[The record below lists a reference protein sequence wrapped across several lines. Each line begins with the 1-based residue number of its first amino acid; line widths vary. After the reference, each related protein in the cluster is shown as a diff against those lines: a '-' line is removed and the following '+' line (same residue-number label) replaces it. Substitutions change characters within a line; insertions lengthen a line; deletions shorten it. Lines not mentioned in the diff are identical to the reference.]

1 MSKVINW
8 IFQINCPSSRA
19 KTLTLQD
26 EGGQLHNV
34 LVEGG
39 GHGARLQVRLE
50 LQEELVPRDLLPQL
64 ARAARV
70 ELDPKVELVHAA
82 PCRKYDLS
90 FHIET
95 TAKFRAPFPPMDLYT
110 WHRHSVV

>member
-1 MSKVINW
+1 MIRAINS
-8 IFQINCPSSRA
+8 ICQISCPSSRA

-26 EGGQLHNV
+26 ERGQLHNV

-39 GHGARLQVRLE
+39 GHGSHGARLQVGLE

-82 PCRKYDLS
+82 PCKRFYVNS
-90 FHIET
+90 
-95 TAKFRAPFPPMDLYT
+95 M
-110 WHRHSVV
+110 

>member
-1 MSKVINW
+1 MSKAMNSI
-8 IFQINCPSSRA
+8 CPSSRA

-26 EGGQLHNV
+26 ERGQLHNV

-39 GHGARLQVRLE
+39 GHGARLQVGLE

-70 ELDPKVELVHAA
+70 EFDPKVELVHAA
-82 PCRKYDLS
+82 PCKRCVCVCVSIAQCLS
-90 FHIET
+90 FFESI
-95 TAKFRAPFPPMDLYT
+95 YNCI
-110 WHRHSVV
+110 

>member
-1 MSKVINW
+1 MKQNLLYEVFCHLVIAL
-8 IFQINCPSSRA
+8 SHRRGSRA
-19 KTLTLQD
+19 GRTLTLQD
-26 EGGQLHNV
+26 ERGQLHNV

-39 GHGARLQVRLE
+39 GHGARLQVGLE

-82 PCRKYDLS
+82 PCK
-90 FHIET
+90 E
-95 TAKFRAPFPPMDLYT
+95 
-110 WHRHSVV
+110 

>member
-1 MSKVINW
+1 MRLFTDNSS
-8 IFQINCPSSRA
+8 CSRA

-26 EGGQLHNV
+26 ERGQLHNV

-70 ELDPKVELVHAA
+70 EFHPKVELVHAA
-82 PCRKYDLS
+82 PCKRCHIQCASISWSLS
-90 FHIET
+90 FLKSISNSYLIY
-95 TAKFRAPFPPMDLYT
+95 FSL
-110 WHRHSVV
+110 V

>member
-1 MSKVINW
+1 M
-8 IFQINCPSSRA
+8 
-19 KTLTLQD
+19 QD
-26 EGGQLHNV
+26 ERGQLHNV

-39 GHGARLQVRLE
+39 GHGARLQVGLE

-82 PCRKYDLS
+82 PCK
-90 FHIET
+90 E
-95 TAKFRAPFPPMDLYT
+95 
-110 WHRHSVV
+110 